1 MGYLNWDSLPIKWSS
16 SYGGTVHQRVFSG
29 QPVINCS
36 STEPILSG
44 IIQPMTLSC
53 QEDMDSLDNLFLAGE
68 KLIRCPIFYQCP
80 IVIEDVTS
88 YYYAPTKSIRWL
100 NSPYSFSGGY
110 YVGTNADSNFNVINP
125 LLPVEWKVK
134 IVPNE
139 RGYEFTQTKAGQKRK
154 CGAIPFKVLNRV
166 QPL

>member
-1 MGYLNWDSLPIKWSS
+1 
-16 SYGGTVHQRVFSG
+16 
-29 QPVINCS
+29 
-36 STEPILSG
+36 
-44 IIQPMTLSC
+44 MTLSC
-53 QEDMDSLDNLFLAGE
+53 QEDIDSLDNFFLVGE

-80 IVIEDVTS
+80 TIIEDVTS
-88 YYYAPTKSIRWL
+88 YYHAPTKSIRWL

-134 IVPNE
+134 IIPNE
-139 RGYEFTQTKAGQKRK
+139 RGYEYLQFNKNAKRQ